1 LRSLVL
7 MNDNGQ
13 KKIGAVLVEGGGI
26 AGVQASLDLAN
37 AGFKVY
43 LVEREAAIGG
53 MMSHLDKTFPT
64 GDCATCIVSP
74 KLVECA
80 RNLNIEILTMS
91 ELTGLQGEPGHF
103 KATVKRYPRYV
114 DETKCNGCSACTNAC
129 PVQIPDH
136 FDRELGRRK
145 AIAKHY
151 AQATPNLFGILKNGH
166 APCKMTCPA
175 NVNVQGY
182 VQLIKKKEYVKAMN
196 LIRERNPLSAI
207 CGRICTHPC
216 ESQCTRGKAD
226 EPLAIRLLKR
236 FASDKEVEMLEAGK
250 LALPAEKMPAPGAKK
265 VAVIGAGPAGLTVA
279 SDLADR
285 GFAVTVYESQPAAGG
300 MLRYGIPEYRLPK
313 KVLDHEVELIRR
325 KGVRFVY
332 DCRVGKNVSRSS
344 RPRSEGETPSTPV
357 TLDQLRKDN
366 DAVFIGTGV
375 TQGRL
380 LGVEGEN
387 KPGVLQGVDFLRD
400 VARASRPCRMGFQPM
415 NHRQD
420 ADATEKRGQDAR
432 GTQGQDALATNKEE
446 TRLPLPEVKARV
458 VVIGGGNV
466 AVDVARTALRLG
478 AKTVE
483 MVSLEQR
490 HEMPAYPEEVE
501 ATLHEG
507 IKITNGWGPLRIL
520 GNGSVSGIELKKC
533 TRVFDENERFSPVY
547 DEQQRISIEADQI
560 ITAIGQTS
568 DEGFVK
574 HIGAATQGRYF
585 QADPVTLQTS
595 LAGVFAGGDAVSGPK
610 SVIEAVAAGK
620 RAAESIERYLH
631 GKDMVAQRFESEV
644 KPVPE
649 ELLPETEDVEEEARA
664 QAGELPVAQRVG
676 SFQEVEMGFTEEQAL
691 TEAERCLNCAL
702 CSECKEC
709 VEACKQN
716 AIDHLMGERTVELE
730 VGSVILTTGFE
741 EFDARRKGEFGWG
754 RYPNVVTSVQ
764 FERTLSAAGPFE
776 GHVVRLSDRREAK
789 RIAWIQCVGSRDS
802 QCGNEYC
809 SSVCCMAS
817 TKQAMV
823 AQDHTP
829 GLEAT
834 IFYLDIR
841 AHGKDFDQYYE
852 RAKTQNGVRY
862 IKSIPSRIVQMPGT
876 MNPRARFVDET
887 GKLGEEE
894 FDLIVLAVGLEPSG
908 SAKELAS
915 RLGIE
920 LNEYGFCA
928 TQRALPLSTSR
939 PGVFVG
945 GAFQEPKDI
954 PETVMQASGAASMAM
969 ELLASARNTR
979 TVKKK
984 YPDEHDVTDEE
995 PRIGVFICHCGRNIG
1010 SVVDVERVVRNIES
1024 EPGVAF
1030 ATHTMFTCADT
1041 SLSNIRAQIVEHRLN
1056 RVVVASCTPR
1066 THEPLFRETMR
1077 EAGLNPYLFEM
1088 ANIRDQCSWVHSASP
1103 DRATQK
1109 ATELARMAIARAQ
1122 RLAPLEGG
1130 TLAVDQKGLIIGGG
1144 LAGMTAALALA
1155 NQGFNVHLIER
1166 TDRLGGHLH
1175 DIHHTLEDTDVAG
1188 LAAHLIRQVQ
1198 EHKNIDVYL
1207 GTDVAEIKGHIGE
1220 FHATLSGNGQ
1230 KSQVSAGAVIVATGA
1245 QKAQTTKF
1253 LGGASAHVTTQ
1264 VDLEKQLQE
1273 GCLAPSIRSVV
1284 MIQCAGSRDEERPY
1298 CSRICCSMA
1307 IKNAL
1312 ALKAKSP
1319 ETEVF
1324 VLYRD
1329 IRTYGFRELHYKKAR
1344 EAGVVFLRYT
1354 PEQPPVVSSTG
1365 ILPVRGSP
1373 NASFRVWGPSSMGVP
1388 PMNIE
1393 DIHGRD
1399 GRATHGRDAHATET
1413 PCGVTTNAGGLK
1425 VSVHSP
1431 DFPEPLAIETDL
1443 VVLSTG
1449 VEADRPNNQ
1458 RVSDMLKVPLNADGF
1473 YVEAHMKLRPVDF
1486 ATEGIFLCGL
1496 AHAPKF
1502 LDETIAQARAAAARA
1517 ATVLSKTHLDVSPQV
1532 SYVNQSKCISCMT
1545 CVHVCPYNAP
1555 FCNTDGKGQIEAAKC
1570 MGCGICASECPAR
1583 AIQLNHFETDQFRV
1597 MIRTLFA
1604 EGSGAAQEEIPAR
1617 MA

>member
-1 LRSLVL
+1 MIQQSAKTN
-7 MNDNGQ
+7 MGENGR
-13 KKIGAVLVEGGGI
+13 KKVGAVLVQGGGI

-37 AGFKVY
+37 SGFKVY

-91 ELTGLQGEPGHF
+91 ELTDLKGEPGNF
-103 KATVKRYPRYV
+103 RATVKRYPRYV
-114 DETKCNGCSACTNAC
+114 DETKCNGCSECTNAC

-136 FDRELGRRK
+136 FDRELGKRK

-151 AQATPNLFGILKNGH
+151 AQATPNIFGILKNGH
-166 APCKMTCPA
+166 APCKVACPA

-182 VQLIKKKEYVKAMN
+182 VQLIKKKEYIKAIN
-196 LIRERNPLSAI
+196 LIRERNPLAAI

-216 ESQCTRGKAD
+216 ESKCTRGNAD
-226 EPLAIRLLKR
+226 EPITIRLLKR
-236 FASDKEVEMLEAGK
+236 FASDKEVQMLESGT
-250 LALPAEKMPAPGAKK
+250 LSLPPEKKPAAGAKRI
-265 VAVIGAGPAGLTVA
+265 AVIGAGPAGLTVA
-279 SDLADR
+279 NDLADK
-285 GFAVTVYESQPAAGG
+285 GFAATVYEAQPAAGG

-313 KVLDHEVELIRR
+313 EVLDHETELIRR
-325 KGVRFVY
+325 KGVRFLFN
-332 DCRVGKNVSRSS
+332 CRAGKD
-344 RPRSEGETPSTPV
+344 V

-366 DAVFIGTGV
+366 DAVFIGVGV
-375 TQGRL
+375 TKGRL

-387 KPGVLQGVDFLRD
+387 KWGVLQGVDFLRQ
-400 VARASRPCRMGFQPM
+400 A
-415 NHRQD
+415 
-420 ADATEKRGQDAR
+420 ADKGS
-432 GTQGQDALATNKEE
+432 K
-446 TRLPLPEVKARV
+446 PEVKARV

-501 ATLHEG
+501 ATLQEG
-507 IKITNGWGPLRIL
+507 IKVTNGWGPLRIL
-520 GNGSVSGIELKKC
+520 GDGNISGIELKKC
-533 TRVFDENERFSPVY
+533 TRVFDENKRFSPVY
-547 DEQQRISIEADQI
+547 DEQQRMSIEADQI

-568 DEGFVK
+568 DDEFIK
-574 HIGAATQGRYF
+574 HVGAAAQGRYVK
-585 QADPVTLQTS
+585 ADPVTLQTP

-620 RAAESIERYLH
+620 RAAESIERYLTS
-631 GKDMVAQRFESEV
+631 KDMVSRRFDSTIQ
-644 KPVPE
+644 PVPE
-649 ELLPETEDVEEEARA
+649 ELLPTIDDVEEKPRA
-664 QAGELPVAQRVG
+664 KADELPVAQRAG
-676 SFQEVEMGFTEEQAL
+676 SFKEVETGLTEEQAL
-691 TEAERCLNCAL
+691 AEAERCLNCAL
-702 CSECKEC
+702 CSECREC

-716 AIDHLMGERTVELE
+716 AIDHTMGERTVELE
-730 VGSVILTTGFE
+730 VGSVVLTTGFE
-741 EFDARRKGEFGWG
+741 EFDASRKGELGWG

-764 FERTLSAAGPFE
+764 FERMLSAAGPFE
-776 GHVVRLSDRREAK
+776 GHVVRLSDRRAAK
-789 RIAWIQCVGSRDS
+789 RVAWIQCVGSRDS
-802 QCGNEYC
+802 KCGNEYC
-809 SSVCCMAS
+809 SSICCMAS

-834 IFYLDIR
+834 IFYMDIR
-841 AHGKDFDQYYE
+841 AHGKDFDHYYE
-852 RAKTQNGVRY
+852 RARNQNGVRY

-876 MNPRARFVDET
+876 MNPRARFMDET
-887 GKLGEEE
+887 GKLREEE
-894 FDLIVLAVGLEPSG
+894 FDLVVLAVGLEPSR
-908 SAKELAS
+908 SAVESAS

-928 TQRALPLSTSR
+928 TTRSLPLSTSR

-995 PRIGVFICHCGRNIG
+995 PRIGVFVCHCGRNIG
-1010 SVVDVERVVRNIES
+1010 SVIDVERVARNIEA
-1024 EPGVAF
+1024 EPGVVL
-1030 ATHTMFTCADT
+1030 ATHTMFTCSDT
-1041 SLSNIRAQIVEHRLN
+1041 SLSNIRAQIAEHRLN
-1056 RVVVASCTPR
+1056 RIVVASCTPR

-1088 ANIRDQCSWVHSASP
+1088 ANIRDQCSWVHPASP
-1103 DRATQK
+1103 EIATQK
-1109 ATELARMAIARAQ
+1109 ATELVEMAVARS
-1122 RLAPLEGG
+1122 RLLSPLEPG
-1130 TLAVDQKGLIIGGG
+1130 TLAVDQKGLVIGGG

-1155 NQGFNVHLIER
+1155 NQGFKVHLVER
-1166 TDRLGGHLH
+1166 TARLGGHLH

-1188 LAAHLIRQVQ
+1188 LTASLIRQVQ
-1198 EHKNIDVYL
+1198 EHKNIDVFL
-1207 GTDVAEIKGHIGE
+1207 TTDVAEVKGHIGE
-1220 FHATLSGNGQ
+1220 FHATLSCNGQ
-1230 KSQVSAGAVIVATGA
+1230 QPEVSAGAVIVATGA
-1245 QKAQTTKF
+1245 EKAHTTRF
-1253 LGGASAHVTTQ
+1253 LGGSSPNVTTQ
-1264 VDLEKQLQE
+1264 VDMEKQIHE
-1273 GCLAPSIRSVV
+1273 GRLPAGLKNVV

-1307 IKNAL
+1307 VMNAL
-1312 ALKAKSP
+1312 AIKAKSP
-1319 ETEVF
+1319 ETDVF

-1329 IRTYGFRELHYKKAR
+1329 IRTYGFREIYYKKAR

-1354 PEQPPVVSSTG
+1354 PEQAPVVS
-1365 ILPVRGSP
+1365 
-1373 NASFRVWGPSSMGVP
+1373 
-1388 PMNIE
+1388 
-1393 DIHGRD
+1393 
-1399 GRATHGRDAHATET
+1399 ET
-1413 PCGVTTNAGGLK
+1413 GGLK
-1425 VSVHSP
+1425 VSVNSP
-1431 DFPEPLAIETDL
+1431 DFPGPIEIETDL

-1449 VEADRPNNQ
+1449 IEADRQNNK

-1496 AHAPKF
+1496 AHSPKF
-1502 LDETIAQARAAAARA
+1502 IDETIAQARAAAARA
-1517 ATVLSKTHLDVSPQV
+1517 TTVLSKTHLDVSPQV
-1532 SYVNQSKCISCMT
+1532 SRVDQSKCISCMT
-1545 CVHVCPYNAP
+1545 CVHVCPYGAP
-1555 FCNTDGKGQIEAAKC
+1555 FCNLDGKGQIEAAKC

-1583 AIQLNHFETDQFRV
+1583 AIQLNHFETDQFRA

-1604 EGSGAAQEEIPAR
+1604 EGNGASKER
-1617 MA
+1617 VSVKVS